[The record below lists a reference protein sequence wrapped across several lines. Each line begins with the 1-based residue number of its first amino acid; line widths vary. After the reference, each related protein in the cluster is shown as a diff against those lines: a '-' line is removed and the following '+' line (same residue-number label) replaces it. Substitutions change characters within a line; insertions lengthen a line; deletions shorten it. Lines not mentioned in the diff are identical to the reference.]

1 MIIVCRE
8 TFAYAKPTM
17 LLSYER
23 SMIVYNILKRTDFGI
38 RDFES
43 GIDRLLRQEVFLS
56 AFPLHDGQ
64 SKWND
69 DLNEPLNDRQVIHF
83 LPGK

>member
-1 MIIVCRE
+1 MCRE
-8 TFAYAKPTM
+8 TFAYEQPST

-43 GIDRLLRQEVFLS
+43 GIDRLLRQDVFLS
-56 AFPLHDGQ
+56 AFPLHDGT
-64 SKWND
+64 SNWTDN
-69 DLNEPLNDRQVIHF
+69 LNEPLNDRQVISFHTD
-83 LPGK
+83 